1 MSQTNDT
8 NAPHI
13 LLILTDHWRG
23 DCLGRLGHP
32 VAETPHID
40 SLSRQGTT
48 FTRGYTPCPSCIP
61 ARRSLMTGMT
71 PYSQG
76 MVGYQDGKAWDYPH
90 TLAGELRNAGY
101 QTANIGKTHFHPPR
115 LHLGFEQLTVSADYE
130 EWLSRQ
136 PGVEVEKFA
145 HGVPA
150 NSWIG
155 RPNHLPEHQL
165 EETFFVSRALDFIDK
180 RDPTRPFFL
189 CLSFNGPHPPWCP
202 PQVYYDQYIDR
213 DLPTPEIGDWAAHHA
228 TEAEYPLDTNAW
240 RGELAPHIVHRA
252 RAAYFAY
259 LSFLDA
265 QIGRLLEN
273 MHRGGLH
280 DDTLVLFTSDHGEM
294 LGDHHL
300 WRKTYAYEASARVP
314 FVLKAPKKMHIDRN
328 VEMDQIVGWEDIMP
342 TFLEAAGAPV
352 PETVEGQSILPLLKD
367 RQADWRPY
375 YHGEHS
381 PCYHPENANQFL
393 TDQRWKYIWNPIT
406 GEEQLFDLLADPQEC
421 RDLAKVESDE
431 LARWRQRMVEELA
444 GREEGLSDGKNLLPG
459 PVPVWRFG
467 EADELHL
474 G

>member
-1 MSQTNDT
+1 MSDPNHQT
-8 NAPHI
+8 APHI

-23 DCLGRLGHP
+23 DCLSRLGHP
-32 VAETPHID
+32 VAETPHLD

-61 ARRSLMTGMT
+61 ARRSLMTGMK

-76 MVGYQDGKAWDYPH
+76 MVGYQDNKPWDYQH

-101 QTANIGKTHFHPPR
+101 QTVNIGKTHFHPPR

-130 EWLSRQ
+130 QWLSRQ

-145 HGVPA
+145 HGVPP

-165 EETFFVSRALDFIDK
+165 EETFFVSRALEFLNN

-202 PQVYYDQYIDR
+202 PQVYYDHFIDR
-213 DLPTPEIGDWAAHHA
+213 DLPEPEIGDWSAHHA
-228 TEAEYPLDTNAW
+228 AQAENPLDVNAW
-240 RGELAPHIVHRA
+240 RGQLAPHLVHRA

-259 LSFLDA
+259 LAFLDA
-265 QIGRLLEN
+265 QIGRLVEN
-273 MHRGGLH
+273 MVRGGLH

-314 FVLKAPKKMHIDRN
+314 FIVKAPKAMDIARN
-328 VEMDQIVGWEDIMP
+328 VESDQLVGWEDIMP
-342 TFLEAAGAPV
+342 TFLAAADTHI
-352 PETVEGQSILPLLKD
+352 PETVEGHSILPLLAND
-367 RQADWRPY
+367 ETHWRPY

-393 TDQRWKYIWNPIT
+393 TDKRWKYIWNPIT
-406 GEEQLFDLLADPQEC
+406 GEEQLFDLLADPHEC
-421 RDLAKVESDE
+421 HNLSESEPAQLALWHK
-431 LARWRQRMVEELA
+431 RMVEELA
-444 GREEGLSDGKNLLPG
+444 GRDEGLSDGNNLIPG
-459 PVPVWRFG
+459 SVPVWRFG